1 MSIDIDQRNQVP
13 RRRLLAHV
21 GDFRNPFFKWTTGSY
36 EKNSMGLKF
45 RAVGAT
51 IE

>member
-1 MSIDIDQRNQVP
+1 MAIREI
-13 RRRLLAHV
+13 
-21 GDFRNPFFKWTTGSY
+21 PFFKWATGSY